1 MSRFRILALVC
12 LAFGLASGAAQAQGT
27 GQAQI
32 LSPLAGSSVNGEVL
46 VIGSAAHP
54 AFVRFEL
61 AFAFDPDPTET
72 WFTIQQ
78 GQAPVIEG
86 ELGRWKTQAIADGAY
101 ALRLRVYVSE
111 RNFIETVVRGLR
123 VNNTRATATLTA
135 TAATTATPTLTPTI
149 TPTAIALLTAKPI
162 AGAGAADP
170 GPGVDWLFAL
180 GEPAR
185 IEAAFWEGARLSL
198 AIFGILGLYVF
209 IQMIWSRRRRR
220 SLR

>member
-1 MSRFRILALVC
+1 MSRYRILALVC
-12 LAFGLASGAAQAQGT
+12 LAFSLASGAAQAQET

-32 LSPLAGSSVNGEVL
+32 LSPLAGSSLSSEVR
-46 VIGSAAHP
+46 VIGSATHP
-54 AFVRFEL
+54 TFVRYEL

-86 ELGRWKTQAIADGAY
+86 ELGRWKTQAITDGPY
-101 ALRLRVYVSE
+101 ALRLRVYISE

-123 VNNTRATATLTA
+123 VNNTRATATPTA
-135 TAATTATPTLTPTI
+135 TAATTATPTLTPTL
-149 TPTAIALLTAKPI
+149 TPTAIVLLTATPI
-162 AGAGAADP
+162 AGAANP
-170 GPGVDWLFAL
+170 GPGADGLSAL
-180 GEPAR
+180 GDPAR

-209 IQMIWSRRRRR
+209 IQTIWSRRRRR
-220 SLR
+220 TLR